1 MAGMTDE
8 YGLTAKQRKFA
19 ENVVNGMSIADS
31 YRNSYDAENM
41 KPASV
46 QRRAAELMVDGKV
59 RACMEALAAEKRRL
73 SEVSTVSDR
82 DNLIRLLR
90 SWSNGE
96 VPATQTQLRA
106 AELLGKACGLYRDVI
121 EDNRERPAALVAA
134 DLERRLSSLL
144 AAQQHSVTVNVM
156 ERVNA
161 ADDVEVPGENASI
174 EAGSGSET
182 SLQ

>member
-1 MAGMTDE
+1 M
-8 YGLTAKQRKFA
+8 
-19 ENVVNGMSIADS
+19 
-31 YRNSYDAENM
+31 
-41 KPASV
+41 
-46 QRRAAELMVDGKV
+46 
-59 RACMEALAAEKRRL
+59 
-73 SEVSTVSDR
+73 
-82 DNLIRLLR
+82 R

-106 AELLGKACGLYRDVI
+106 AELLGKACGLYRDVV
-121 EDNRERPAALVAA
+121 EDHRERPAALVAA

-161 ADDVEVPGENASI
+161 VDDAEVPGENASI
-174 EAGSGSET
+174 EAGSGAES

>member
-1 MAGMTDE
+1 MAGKTDE
-8 YGLTAKQRKFA
+8 YGLTVKQRKFA
-19 ENVVNGMSIADS
+19 ENVVAGMSLSDA
-31 YRNSYDAENM
+31 YRNAYDAGGMTNAQIHRE
-41 KPASV
+41 ASLLGSDPRV
-46 QRRAAELMVDGKV
+46 SQ
-59 RACMEALAAEKRRL
+59 CMEALGEAVRRK
-73 SEVSTVSDR
+73 SEALTVSDR
-82 DNLIRLLR
+82 DMLVTLLR
-90 SWSNGE
+90 QWSKGE

-106 AELLGKACGLYRDVI
+106 AELLGKACGLYRDVV
-121 EDNRERPAALVAA
+121 EDHRERPAALVAA

-161 ADDVEVPGENASI
+161 VDDVEVPGENASI